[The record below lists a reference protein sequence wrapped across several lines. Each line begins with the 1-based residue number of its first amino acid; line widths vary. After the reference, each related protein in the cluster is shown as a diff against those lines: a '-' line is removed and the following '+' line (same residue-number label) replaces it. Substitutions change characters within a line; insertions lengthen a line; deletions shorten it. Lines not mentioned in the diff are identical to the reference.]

1 MAWREIPGWEGWYE
15 ISDTGQVRSM
25 DRRVPDRWGTDRF
38 YHSRPKK
45 LTIDPN
51 GRPRV
56 KLNRPGKHDLR
67 FVHHLVLE
75 AFVGPCPDGQECRH
89 LNDVKTDNRLENL
102 AWGTR
107 EENCKDLVRND
118 KRKGQS
124 HKLTAFQAFMIRE
137 TPNRPRVALDLAEAM
152 GVSVS
157 TIGCIRAGQN
167 WGWL

>member
-1 MAWREIPGWEGWYE
+1 MKWVEIAGWEGWYE

-38 YHSRPKK
+38 YHSQTKK
-45 LTIDPN
+45 LAPN
-51 GRPRV
+51 PAGYLRV
-56 KLNRPGKHDLR
+56 KLSRPGKGENYL
-67 FVHHLVLE
+67 VHRLVLE
-75 AFVGPCPDGQECRH
+75 SFVGPCPDAMECRH
-89 LNDVKTDNRLENL
+89 LNDIKTDNRLENL

-107 EENCKDLVRND
+107 EENCEDLVRND

-124 HKLTAFQAFMIRE
+124 HRLTAFQAFMIRE
-137 TPNRPRVALDLAEAM
+137 TPTRPRVALDLAEAL